1 MCTSPSYTIVP
12 NKHHVSNPARLPTHP
27 LALYLSLSL
36 SLRTIR
42 HLQPPPLP
50 SLVSLSLS
58 LRLAAP
64 SFEASYSLA
73 SFEILRTRHGT
84 YAWVVLWDDLL
95 SSAVVGGSGNKGKEE
110 KREEEEEEES
120 RRKGRGNEERQRRLN
135 EERGRERCTREEVGV
150 GGTSHVAEFKR
161 EEESRGTSRIRDVSG
176 ARVRSL
182 REL

>member
-1 MCTSPSYTIVP
+1 M
-12 NKHHVSNPARLPTHP
+12 
-27 LALYLSLSL
+27 
-36 SLRTIR
+36 
-42 HLQPPPLP
+42 
-50 SLVSLSLS
+50 
-58 LRLAAP
+58 AAP

-110 KREEEEEEES
+110 EREEEEEEEES

-135 EERGRERCTREEVGV
+135 EERGRERCTREKVGV

>member
-36 SLRTIR
+36 RTIR
-42 HLQPPPLP
+42 HLQPPPP

-110 KREEEEEEES
+110 EREEEEEEEES

-135 EERGRERCTREEVGV
+135 EERGRERCTRERVEV

>member
-42 HLQPPPLP
+42 HLQPPPP

-110 KREEEEEEES
+110 EREEEEEEEES

>member
-36 SLRTIR
+36 SPY
-42 HLQPPPLP
+42 HPPSPTSSSSFP
-50 SLVSLSLS
+50 CLSLS
-58 LRLAAP
+58 LAP
-64 SFEASYSLA
+64 LGGTKLRGILLA
-73 SFEILRTRHGT
+73 SKLRDSTYGT

-110 KREEEEEEES
+110 EREEEEEEEES

>member
-36 SLRTIR
+36 SVPSAISNL
-42 HLQPPPLP
+42 LLLPL
-50 SLVSLSLS
+50 SLSLSLS

-110 KREEEEEEES
+110 EREEEEEEES

-135 EERGRERCTREEVGV
+135 EERGRERCTRERVEV

-161 EEESRGTSRIRDVSG
+161 EEESRGISRIRDVSG